1 MNFIKN
7 IPIYIVSS
15 LMISALNFGIML
27 GIVSEGFVEGV
38 LKSYLKRTTFIG
50 IDYLIDV
57 LKKKNYI
64 VTFQKEE
71 MNIKFDQ
78 LRMVMI
84 EQSIISSNSIV
95 WDKSLS
101 EKLRT
106 RILKEYFRKV
116 SWELRCSGLE
126 FNSEVPSI

>member
-7 IPIYIVSS
+7 IPIYIASFF
-15 LMISALNFGIML
+15 MISAFNFGIML
-27 GIVSEGFVEGV
+27 GIVSEGLVEEV
-38 LKSYLKRTTFIG
+38 LKSSLKRTTFIG
-50 IDYLIDV
+50 TDYLIGV

-64 VTFQKEE
+64 VTGQKEE

-84 EQSIISSNSIV
+84 EQSIISSDSII
-95 WDKSLS
+95 WNKSLS

>member
-15 LMISALNFGIML
+15 LMISAFNFGIML

-64 VTFQKEE
+64 VTFKKEE
-71 MNIKFDQ
+71 MNIKFNQ

-84 EQSIISSNSIV
+84 EQSIISSDSII
-95 WDKSLS
+95 WNKSLS

>member
-15 LMISALNFGIML
+15 LMISAFNFGIML

-50 IDYLIDV
+50 TDYLIDV
-57 LKKKNYI
+57 LKKKNYT

-84 EQSIISSNSIV
+84 QQSIISSNSIV

-116 SWELRCSGLE
+116 SWQLRCSGLE

>member
-50 IDYLIDV
+50 TDYLIDV
-57 LKKKNYI
+57 LKKKNYT

-78 LRMVMI
+78 LRMAMI
-84 EQSIISSNSIV
+84 EQSIISSHSIV

>member
-7 IPIYIVSS
+7 IPIYIKNFF
-15 LMISALNFGIML
+15 MISAFNFGIML

-50 IDYLIDV
+50 TDYLIDV

-64 VTFQKEE
+64 VTFKKEE

-84 EQSIISSNSIV
+84 EQSIISSDSII
-95 WDKSLS
+95 WNKSLS

>member
-15 LMISALNFGIML
+15 LMISAFNFGIML

>member
-15 LMISALNFGIML
+15 LMISAFNFGIIL

-38 LKSYLKRTTFIG
+38 LKSYLKRTIFIG
-50 IDYLIDV
+50 TDYLIDV

>member
-15 LMISALNFGIML
+15 LMISAFNFGIIL

-50 IDYLIDV
+50 TDHLIDV

>member
-7 IPIYIVSS
+7 IPIYIASFF
-15 LMISALNFGIML
+15 MISAFNFGIML

-50 IDYLIDV
+50 TDYLIDV

-126 FNSEVPSI
+126 FNSEVTSI

>member
-50 IDYLIDV
+50 TDYLIDV

>member
-7 IPIYIVSS
+7 IPIYIASFF
-15 LMISALNFGIML
+15 MISAFNFGIML
-27 GIVSEGFVEGV
+27 GIVSEGFVEEV
-38 LKSYLKRTTFIG
+38 LKSSLKRTTFIG
-50 IDYLIDV
+50 TDYLIGV
-57 LKKKNYI
+57 LKNKNYI
-64 VTFQKEE
+64 VTGQKEE

-84 EQSIISSNSIV
+84 EQSIISSDSII
-95 WDKSLS
+95 WNKSLS